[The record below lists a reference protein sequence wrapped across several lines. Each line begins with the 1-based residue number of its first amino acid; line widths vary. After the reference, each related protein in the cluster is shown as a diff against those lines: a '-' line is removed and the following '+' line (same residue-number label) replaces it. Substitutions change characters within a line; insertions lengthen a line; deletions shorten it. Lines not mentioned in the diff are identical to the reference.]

1 MGYEVVWQKQWR
13 GYDVIEQDIA
23 ASNALVAIVDE
34 NWTGST
40 WMLIELYY
48 ANGSCKSGMTSN
60 PLMAP
65 IPVFVYPVVADLHRN
80 LLSLEGPQILPRD
93 VNEAIKQ
100 IKRVL
105 PMPD

>member
-1 MGYEVVWQKQWR
+1 MGYDIIWHKQWL
-13 GYDVIEQDIA
+13 GYDVIETDIA
-23 ASNALVAIVDE
+23 ASDALVAVVDE

-48 ANGSCKSGMTSN
+48 ANGTCRSGMTSN

-65 IPVFVYPVVADLHRN
+65 IPVFIYPVVPDLHRN

-93 VNEAIKQ
+93 VDEATKQ
-100 IKRVL
+100 IRGVL
-105 PMPD
+105 PV